1 MAKKYSQD
9 AIEKARGL
17 YIKYGGENFDAIQR
31 EMRKQYP
38 SWTKANLVG
47 REEKAYRGRVAREK
61 HGWIDL
67 YGFEKSLKLHLQ
79 ELATTAKSDEQ
90 DLYLGIRAVR
100 KELQTK
106 VAAGMATKDEVYSY
120 RDFCKL
126 EIDARK
132 NLDLS
137 QDNLETFVS
146 GYEKLLIWLGEL
158 DAGAAKMLVKH
169 GDRLAEMAKAH
180 YGEAETDHDGAGDRE
195 DEGGGEPFSLLA

>member
-1 MAKKYSQD
+1 MAYNQE

-17 YIKYGGENFDAIQR
+17 YIKYGGENFGAIQR
-31 EMRKQYP
+31 EMQKQYP
-38 SWTKANLVG
+38 GWRKSNLVS
-47 REEKAYRGRVAREK
+47 RQEKAYRGRAAREK
-61 HGWIDL
+61 LGWVEL

-79 ELATTAKSDEQ
+79 QLATSAKNDEQ
-90 DLYLGIRAVR
+90 DLYLGIKAVR

-106 VAAGMATKDEVYSY
+106 VAAGIATRDEVYSY

-158 DAGAAKMLVKH
+158 DAAAAKVVVKH

-180 YGEAETDHDGAGDRE
+180 YGEEETEFDGAGDRA
-195 DEGGGEPFSLLA
+195 DEGGGEPFSLLT